1 LQRPPQAKLSF
12 SNHPSALALL
22 SLRRLCLALVLG
34 GTALSPGLG
43 SPPVVAGPISEV
55 KARATANQ
63 LIEAL
68 IQRNG
73 QQLFNLLGGPLRTSV
88 SPSQLQGRL
97 NGQPKLQDAKLQR
110 VVRGLE
116 SSVVEV
122 ELRTDK
128 GVDSLRLV
136 VDSNGKLLGYELGE
150 TTETIDRIARAFV
163 EDLGAGRWLSA
174 RSRLVL
180 SLQDSL
186 NGTQLENRWKE
197 LEKRTGAYRR
207 VHGVLTASS
216 GGPQQLVL
224 VTTQFSNGNDSLF
237 VILDEK
243 NRITGVDFPLQ
254 RSDH

>member
-1 LQRPPQAKLSF
+1 MLPTYR
-12 SNHPSALALL
+12 SALALL
-22 SLRRLCLALVLG
+22 SLRRFCLALM
-34 GTALSPGLG
+34 LSGATLSAGLG
-43 SPPVVAGPISEV
+43 SSPAAAGPNSEA

-68 IQRNG
+68 SQKNG
-73 QQLFNLLGGPLRTSV
+73 QQLFNLLGGPLRSNT

-97 NGQPKLQDAKLQR
+97 NSQPKLQEAKLQR
-110 VVRGLE
+110 VLRGLDT
-116 SSVVEV
+116 SVVEI
-122 ELRTDK
+122 ELRTEK
-128 GVDSLRLV
+128 GIDSLRLV

-197 LEKRTGAYRR
+197 LEKRTGAFRR
-207 VHGVLTASS
+207 ITAVVTASA

-224 VTTQFSNGNDSLF
+224 VTTQFSNLNDSLF
-237 VILDEK
+237 VILDDK

>member
-1 LQRPPQAKLSF
+1 MDERFDTGPLVKV
-12 SNHPSALALL
+12 
-22 SLRRLCLALVLG
+22 RRFAINPREE
-34 GTALSPGLG
+34 TALSLEKKAQIEMILLFKEVI
-43 SPPVVAGPISEV
+43 SAYEVAGMI
-55 KARATANQ
+55 
-63 LIEAL
+63 
-68 IQRNG
+68 
-73 QQLFNLLGGPLRTSV
+73 
-88 SPSQLQGRL
+88 
-97 NGQPKLQDAKLQR
+97 
-110 VVRGLE
+110 
-116 SSVVEV
+116 SSVDQDPERMRYLNAKQFAKMKQIPMEATPEEV
-122 ELRTDK
+122 
-128 GVDSLRLV
+128 
-136 VDSNGKLLGYELGE
+136 
-150 TTETIDRIARAFV
+150 DRIARAFV

>member
-1 LQRPPQAKLSF
+1 M
-12 SNHPSALALL
+12 ALL
-22 SLRRLCLALVLG
+22 YLRRLCLALVLG
-34 GTALSPGLG
+34 GTALGLGLG
-43 SPPVVAGPISEV
+43 SPPVAAGPNSEI

-68 IQRNG
+68 SQRNG
-73 QQLFNLLGGPLRTSV
+73 QQLFNLLAGPLRASI

-97 NGQPKLQDAKLQR
+97 NGQPKLQEAKLQR
-110 VVRGLE
+110 VLRGLE
-116 SSVVEV
+116 SSVVEG
-122 ELRTDK
+122 ELRTEK
-128 GVDSLRLV
+128 GVDSFRLV

-180 SLQDSL
+180 SLQDGL

-197 LEKRTGAYRR
+197 LEKHTGPYRR
-207 VHGVLTASS
+207 VSGVLTASS

-224 VTTQFSNGNDSLF
+224 VTTQFSNGNDCLF
-237 VILDEK
+237 VLLDEK

>member
-1 LQRPPQAKLSF
+1 LQ
-12 SNHPSALALL
+12 
-22 SLRRLCLALVLG
+22 
-34 GTALSPGLG
+34 
-43 SPPVVAGPISEV
+43 E
-55 KARATANQ
+55 
-63 LIEAL
+63 
-68 IQRNG
+68 
-73 QQLFNLLGGPLRTSV
+73 
-88 SPSQLQGRL
+88 
-97 NGQPKLQDAKLQR
+97 AKLQR

-207 VHGVLTASS
+207 VHGVLTANT